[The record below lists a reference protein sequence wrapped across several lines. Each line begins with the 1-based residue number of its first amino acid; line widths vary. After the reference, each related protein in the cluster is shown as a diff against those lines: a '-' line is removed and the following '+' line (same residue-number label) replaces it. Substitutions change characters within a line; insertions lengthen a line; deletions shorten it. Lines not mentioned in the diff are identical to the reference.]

1 MTRLSGWDAMLLY
14 SETPN
19 LPGHTL
25 KIAIIDNS
33 AGTFTFDGF
42 RKIAERR
49 VPILTP
55 LRYRLVKVPLQVHHP
70 MWLQDCD
77 VDIDYHVRQHSVAHP
92 GGRRELDD
100 LIGDIAVPL
109 LDRSRP
115 LWEIYYVDGL
125 RGGRVAIVAKVHHA
139 LADGVASA
147 NLLALALDST
157 KQHEGDPPDACK
169 APSRPQLLRVAG
181 RDHLI
186 QARRLSALIG
196 DTVAGI
202 ARMRRGARHRDKHP
216 DLAQA
221 FSPPPTVLNHVVAPD
236 RRFATSTMSLTDAK
250 QTSKH
255 FGITL
260 NDLVLALCTG
270 ALRAM
275 LLRLGEATDQPL
287 IASVPVNTDPRA
299 DRISGNAL
307 GGLFVSLPVHVDDPV
322 KRIELTR
329 MAATIAKENNL
340 RLGPELMGR
349 WTDYM
354 PPPLA
359 AAGLRRMSA
368 RSSRNRLYN
377 VSISNV
383 PGPRDRG
390 QIAGAVMNQFYS
402 VGPLTAGCAMNIT
415 VWSYVDQLNFS
426 VLTDD
431 NIGDPHQIT
440 SAVLRELVNI
450 RRTAGLPGD
459 LTAVDT
465 AMEPA
470 DVASD

>member
-1 MTRLSGWDAMLLY
+1 MKRLSGWDAMLLY

-25 KIAIIDNS
+25 KIAIMDDA
-33 AGTFTFDGF
+33 AGNFTFDGF
-42 RKIAERR
+42 CKIAEHRIP
-49 VPILTP
+49 VLTP
-55 LRYRLVKVPLQVHHP
+55 LRYTLMKMPLQVHHP
-70 MWLQDCD
+70 MWLENCD
-77 VDIDYHVRQHSVAHP
+77 VDIDYHLRRHSVPPP

-100 LIGDIAVPL
+100 LIGDLAVPL

-115 LWEIYYVDGL
+115 LWEMHYVDGL
-125 RGGRVAIVAKVHHA
+125 RGRKVAIIAKVHHA

-169 APSRPQLLRVAG
+169 ALSRTQLLRAAG
-181 RDHLI
+181 RDHVH
-186 QARRLSALIG
+186 QARRLPALIG

-202 ARMRRGARHRDKHP
+202 SRVRRGAKDRGKHP
-216 DLAQA
+216 ELAQA
-221 FSPPPTVLNHVVAPD
+221 FSPPPTVLNHLVPPG
-236 RRFATSTMSLTDAK
+236 RRFASSTMALTDAK

-260 NDLVLALCTG
+260 NDLVLALCAG
-270 ALRAM
+270 ALRTM
-275 LLRLGEATDQPL
+275 LLRLGEATDRPL
-287 IASVPVNTDPRA
+287 IASVPVNTDARPE
-299 DRISGNAL
+299 RISGNAL
-307 GGLFVSLPVHVDDPV
+307 GALFVSLPVHVDDV
-322 KRIELTR
+322 LKRIELTR
-329 MAATIAKENNL
+329 VATTIAKENNL

-359 AAGLRRMSA
+359 AVGLRQMGI

-383 PGPRDRG
+383 PGPRERG
-390 QIAGAVMNQFYS
+390 QIAGSVMDQFYS

-431 NIGDPHQIT
+431 NVGDPHHIT
-440 SAVLRELVNI
+440 DAVLQELADV
-450 RRTAGLPGD
+450 RRAAGLPD
-459 LTAVDT
+459 KLTAVDA
-465 AMEPA
+465 AMDPA
-470 DVASD
+470 PAND

>member
-1 MTRLSGWDAMLLY
+1 MKRLSGWDAMLLY

-25 KIAIIDNS
+25 KIAIMDNS
-33 AGTFTFDGF
+33 AGNFSFDRF
-42 RKIAERR
+42 RKVVERR
-49 VPILTP
+49 IPVLTP
-55 LRYRLVKVPLQVHHP
+55 LRYRLMNVPLQVHHP
-70 MWLQDCD
+70 MWLEDCD
-77 VDIDYHVRQHSVAHP
+77 VDIDYHMRRHSIPAP

-100 LIGDIAVPL
+100 LIGGIAVPL
-109 LDRSRP
+109 LDWSRP
-115 LWEIYYVDGL
+115 LWEIHYVDGL

-147 NLLALALDST
+147 NLLALGMDST
-157 KQHEGDPPDACK
+157 KQHGGDRPDACK
-169 APSRPQLLRVAG
+169 TPSRTKLLRAAG

-186 QARRLSALIG
+186 QARRLPALIG

-202 ARMRRGARHRDKHP
+202 SRVRRGARERGKHP
-216 DLAQA
+216 ELAQL
-221 FSPPPTVLNHVVAPD
+221 FSPPQTVLNHLVPPE
-236 RRFATSTMSLTDAK
+236 RRFASSTIPLADAK

-260 NDLVLALCTG
+260 NDLVLALCAG
-270 ALRAM
+270 ALRTM
-275 LLRLGEATDQPL
+275 LLRLGEAAEEPL
-287 IASVPVNTDPRA
+287 IASVPVNTDPRP

-307 GGLFVSLPVHVDDPV
+307 GALFVSLPVHADDV
-322 KRIELTR
+322 LKRIELTR
-329 MAATIAKENNL
+329 LATTIAKENNL

-359 AAGLRRMSA
+359 AVGLRQLGI

-383 PGPRDRG
+383 PGPRNRG
-390 QIAGAVMNQFYS
+390 QIAGSVMNQFYS

-415 VWSYVDQLNFS
+415 VWSYVDQLDFS

-431 NIGDPHQIT
+431 SIGDPHQVT
-440 SAVLRELVNI
+440 DAMLQELADI
-450 RRTAGLPGD
+450 RRAAGLPD
-459 LTAVDT
+459 ELTTVAT

-470 DVASD
+470 VAAND